1 MINARIAAARTVEQ
15 VIVKK
20 QSLDRLLPE
29 TREQVRP
36 ADRALYQAL
45 TYGTLREYGALRA
58 LRDSLLDTPL
68 RADSAIVGIILNLG
82 IYQLLR
88 MSLGDHGVINETV
101 NLSEPLNC
109 PSVRGLI
116 NAVLRRV
123 QRARRPLVAQLNQ
136 EKRLNLPQWLLAV
149 HRGRADALADTFSA
163 PPPMTLRVRAPETP
177 NEWIA
182 GFTGSARVN
191 PLHPQAVTLTPACP
205 VEALPGFAEG
215 QVSVQDASAQWA
227 ATLLAPKN
235 GERILDAC
243 AAPGG
248 KTCHLLEYAPEAH
261 LLALDHCAVRLE
273 KVRAN
278 LERLRLTAHCRVAD
292 AMQVESWWDGQ
303 PFDVILLDAPCSGSG
318 ILHRHPD
325 ISWRRTPDDFR
336 RLVKTQF
343 DLLSRLWPTLAAGG
357 RLLYATCS
365 ILPRENQHVIE
376 RFLRGRCDA
385 RLLPIT
391 IPSGEENGCGVTH
404 YPDKDGDGFF
414 YALIEKTP
422 Q

>member
-20 QSLDRLLPE
+20 KSLDRLLPE
-29 TREQVRP
+29 NRERVRP

-45 TYGTLREYGALRA
+45 TYGTLREYGALCA
-58 LRDSLLDTPL
+58 LRDSLLDAPL

-109 PSVRGLI
+109 ASTRGLI

-123 QRARRPLVAQLNQ
+123 QRARRPLLAELNQ

-149 HRGRADALADTFSA
+149 HRERADALADIFSA
-163 PPPMTLRVRAPETP
+163 PPPMTLRVRAPKTP
-177 NEWIA
+177 KEWITD
-182 GFTGSARVN
+182 FSGSAYIN

-205 VEALPGFAEG
+205 VEMLPGFGEG
-215 QVSVQDASAQWA
+215 QVSVQDAAAQWA
-227 ATLLAPKN
+227 ATLLAAKN

-248 KTCHLLEYAPEAH
+248 KTCHLLEHAPEAD
-261 LLALDHCAVRLE
+261 LLALDRCAVRLE
-273 KVRAN
+273 KTRAN
-278 LERLRLTAHCRVAD
+278 LERLHLRAHCRVAD
-292 AMQVESWWDGQ
+292 ATQVKNWWDGKA
-303 PFDVILLDAPCSGSG
+303 FDAILLDAPCSGSG

-325 ISWRRTPDDFR
+325 IAWRRTTNDFR
-336 RLVKTQF
+336 RLAKTQSQ
-343 DLLSRLWPTLAAGG
+343 LLSKLWPTLAVGG
-357 RLLYATCS
+357 RLLYVTCS

-376 RFLRGRCDA
+376 RFLSAQSDA

-391 IPSGEENGCGVTH
+391 IPSAEASGFGVTH
-404 YPDKDGDGFF
+404 YPDREGDGFF

-422 Q
+422 P